1 MAATN
6 AEVYQQSQMPIP
18 MPTPSLNP
26 NINSA
31 PTPGP
36 NAMSVYED
44 CQSPVDTSV
53 SGMYPGDRGSR
64 VVSQPAPLLDQ
75 CKSAD
80 GMNSCQTTKERRTVT
95 DGKYDKLQ
103 HIFDQVIRPIF
114 SLTTV
119 LSSSTVKM
127 PKRQTT
133 PNLYLSS
140 LLL

>member
-6 AEVYQQSQMPIP
+6 AQIYQQSQMPMPMPMP

-36 NAMSVYED
+36 NAMSVYDD
-44 CQSPVDTSV
+44 CQSPLGTSV

-75 CKSAD
+75 CKSAN
-80 GMNSCQTTKERRTVT
+80 GVIAAKATKVGEAIT
-95 DGKYDKLQ
+95 D
-103 HIFDQVIRPIF
+103 
-114 SLTTV
+114 
-119 LSSSTVKM
+119 
-127 PKRQTT
+127 
-133 PNLYLSS
+133 
-140 LLL
+140 